1 MRTQESWTLKISHY
15 IHLPTGGWCGGRPT
29 AREPAGSVPLRRDG
43 ELQERTFYA
52 HSYTHC
58 PFSSKKV
65 GAFWFVKNLYTFWL
79 LTRVSMATGIPEA
92 FTKTGM
98 GKSIEEASNA
108 IFPTAIASL
117 IANFALRDASDTRLH
132 AAVRARSY
140 RDFVKLLKT
149 EAPYID
155 ARNESGE
162 TALHVAAK
170 LCSSWHS
177 GPTPPSRM
185 KRAAHRLTWPV
196 STTARDRRT
205 CCGKEVER
213 TPLSN
218 LTGVAEGGRRKNPSG
233 AALLAS
239 PATGDKNVVERK
251 IRIVATRISF
261 LWEKQF

>member
-1 MRTQESWTLKISHY
+1 M
-15 IHLPTGGWCGGRPT
+15 PP
-29 AREPAGSVPLRRDG
+29 V
-43 ELQERTFYA
+43 
-52 HSYTHC
+52 
-58 PFSSKKV
+58 V
-65 GAFWFVKNLYTFWL
+65 WL

-117 IANFALRDASDTRLH
+117 IANFALCDTPDTRLH

-140 RDFVKLLKT
+140 HDFVKLLKT

-155 ARNESGE
+155 ARNESVE

-213 TPLSN
+213 TPVSN
-218 LTGVAEGGRRKNPSG
+218 LAGVAEGGRRKNPSG
-233 AALLAS
+233 AAL
-239 PATGDKNVVERK
+239 
-251 IRIVATRISF
+251 
-261 LWEKQF
+261 